1 LGVSQTSQAE
11 GNAKARGSHKKTEA
25 YSLFVCSGIFGMLI
39 FETSGSREEIRMILT
54 DDYGRPLPTG
64 TVLDLQPYSPHT
76 VIVGYNEWGQQ
87 VVGHNSKQQGRAV
100 ISWPEEFNDL
110 GRIPFRVVR
119 YPLSFHE
126 GGRIWQSVL
135 RDVERGVRW
144 LPEDNC
150 QDLVSRA
157 VTGRDG
163 SPTRDAILG
172 FGFFGALIWLA
183 STV

>member
-1 LGVSQTSQAE
+1 
-11 GNAKARGSHKKTEA
+11 
-25 YSLFVCSGIFGMLI
+25 MLI
-39 FETSGSREEIRMILT
+39 FETGGSREEIRTILT
-54 DDYGRPLPTG
+54 AEYEQPLPTG

-87 VVGHNSKQQGRAV
+87 VVGHNSKLQGRAV

-119 YPLSFHE
+119 YPLSLQE

-157 VTGRDG
+157 VTGHDG
-163 SPTRDAILG
+163 SPTRDAILS
-172 FGFFGALIWLA
+172 FGFFGALLWLA